1 MESAESESM
10 KATVPSPPTS
20 PTTQPA
26 AETHTQAAVLAAPQ
40 YSAILTP
47 LPASAK
53 NSSSNSNPK
62 STFNFSDFENDTS
75 SPFDNVELK
84 TINDLEELAHVLQPE
99 AKSNAASTPATYQYS
114 NLKNNNLYYGPQD
127 QSSRESQLPNS
138 PTSNVSATYYQQP
151 GSSYHY
157 PQQQT
162 WAYAQ
167 QHFNYYAY
175 PTSTADSKLT
185 YQAIS
190 GTPLYSQASDVR
202 YAVKFSNAAGPDSG
216 LQRSSKSVPDIM
228 EAGYSQFK
236 SLYIYI

>member
-20 PTTQPA
+20 PPAQPVPVAVSAAA

-53 NSSSNSNPK
+53 NSSSNANPK

-99 AKSNAASTPATYQYS
+99 AKSNSTTPATYQYS
-114 NLKNNNLYYGPQD
+114 NLKNNNLYYGPQEP
-127 QSSRESQLPNS
+127 SSQESQLPNS
-138 PTSNVSATYYQQP
+138 PTSAAYYQQP

-157 PQQQT
+157 PQQQQA

-175 PTSTADSKLT
+175 PTSTADTKLT

-190 GTPLYSQASDVR
+190 GAPLYSQASDVR
-202 YAVKFSNAAGPDSG
+202 YAVKFSNAAGADTG
-216 LQRSSKSVPDIM
+216 MQRSSKSVPDIM
-228 EAGYSQFK
+228 EVGP
-236 SLYIYI
+236 I

>member
-10 KATVPSPPTS
+10 KATVPTPPTS
-20 PTTQPA
+20 PPAQPVVAVSAA
-26 AETHTQAAVLAAPQ
+26 AETHTQAPVLAAPQ

-53 NSSSNSNPK
+53 NSSSNANPK

-99 AKSNAASTPATYQYS
+99 AKSNSSTPATYQYS
-114 NLKNNNLYYGPQD
+114 NLKNNNLYYGQQD
-127 QSSRESQLPNS
+127 QTSRESQLPNS
-138 PTSNVSATYYQQP
+138 PTTNMTATYYQQP
-151 GSSYHY
+151 SSSYQY

-175 PTSTADSKLT
+175 PASTADSKLT

-190 GTPLYSQASDVR
+190 GAPLYSQASDVR
-202 YAVKFSNAAGPDSG
+202 YAVKLSNSAGAESG

-228 EAGYSQFK
+228 EVRLGFEFY
-236 SLYIYI
+236 